1 MSDETYALGR
11 ADQISISGQLN
22 QVIQSGL
29 PLESGLRALAEQTR
43 SSQTRRTL
51 IALSDSLERGQS
63 LPDALAANSKGL
75 PRRMRALI
83 AAGLSTG
90 RLDTIMMYIIEVSQ
104 RAISIKQQIWLAV
117 SYPLFVI
124 WVAFVICGAMLIGV
138 IPQFKDF
145 LDQIFESWGKGMP
158 WLTRVVLWISDTLLI
173 VGWETWVFLAIGSL
187 VGYLLFVSFFISD
200 SGYRWTT
207 LIPLFGRVFRF
218 AALTDFCRILAAL
231 VESGLP
237 FDKSLQFAAEA
248 SDDGWIDRKCRMMLI
263 EIDKGAAPP
272 YAASIS
278 GLPNTLCQVFRHTE
292 SQKSFAQALRG
303 LADIYA
309 AETQTTSQFAN
320 GVIGQFAV
328 ALVISVTGLCTLAM
342 TIPMFILLRDWI

>member
-1 MSDETYALGR
+1 
-11 ADQISISGQLN
+11 
-22 QVIQSGL
+22 
-29 PLESGLRALAEQTR
+29 
-43 SSQTRRTL
+43 
-51 IALSDSLERGQS
+51 
-63 LPDALAANSKGL
+63 
-75 PRRMRALI
+75 
-83 AAGLSTG
+83 
-90 RLDTIMMYIIEVSQ
+90 
-104 RAISIKQQIWLAV
+104 
-117 SYPLFVI
+117 
-124 WVAFVICGAMLIGV
+124 
-138 IPQFKDF
+138 
-145 LDQIFESWGKGMP
+145 MP
-158 WLTRVVLWISDTLLI
+158 WLSQIVMRISDLLLI
-173 VGWETWVFLAIGSL
+173 IGWEAWVFLAIGL
-187 VGYLLFVSFFISD
+187 FAGYLLFASFFISD
-200 SGYRWTT
+200 GGYRWTT

-248 SDDGWIDRKCRMMLI
+248 SDDGWIDRKCQLVLK
-263 EIDKGAAPP
+263 EIDVGAEPS

-328 ALVISVTGLCTLAM
+328 ALVVSVTGFCTLAM
-342 TIPMFILLRDWI
+342 TIPMFVLIREWL